1 MENNNTH
8 KCISNNNSN
17 DKKTRNIDKIKSYII
32 SQPDKIKN
40 LVNFY
45 NKVINIFLEFIS
57 ITQIYSNKLKELAI
71 KIKLNDEEEEPSEI
85 QLFNILKTILFFNS
99 ESLNEIINDIKNKM
113 TIFNDEILIKLNE
126 INNLSKQYFSEI
138 NKVILNQKK
147 YEKEMKKYEELLINK
162 EIKNKTHNDSLN
174 INNGVKDA
182 KSAVI
187 SQENYFKSV
196 KESNNTLKKIINF
209 SSEVKELVREKIN
222 NKIYFILDTLIFF
235 TKKQND
241 NYELQKIN
249 IKETYSSNIH
259 ILKEEEELNKHF
271 IHPLPYSLKCL
282 DIYIK
287 KKQKKAKKNSDKNV
301 NNLLYSLIHETN
313 SEEDKKIKNKIR
325 ALKRDNI
332 LNIVDIITKNKI
344 ELSLRDEK
352 IQKRELKRKSIKQI
366 LIFMFKEKNNYSE
379 EAKNKLFEL
388 LDEDK
393 DNIMYFFK
401 ILNNHRA
408 KDKSILNKDTFKFLG
423 EAFEYITKISFNKKD
438 VEIFKLLFI
447 LSTTY
452 YYKKNEEKKY
462 LFVYIENF
470 KEFHEKEFWENYF
483 DNFLNYELENT
494 LHIYGPIDEKN
505 KKMEDIQKEKE
516 DKLKISLFSNL
527 LMVIQNMIDFHL
539 DKIFI
544 NEFVSKINN
553 KYKFNKEELEQIKAY
568 LDENK
573 SINEKNNIGE
583 IKILED
589 KENNINNKDIILNLD
604 DEDNNKDKDKI
615 INIDKEEKINNQEI
629 KINNENQNNKDNNLT
644 NKIIYFID
652 SD

>member
-1 MENNNTH
+1 MENNNTY
-8 KCISNNNSN
+8 KCISYNISN
-17 DKKTRNIDKIKSYII
+17 DKKTRNIDVIKSYII
-32 SQPDKIKN
+32 SLPNKIKN

-113 TIFNDEILIKLNE
+113 TIFNDEASIKLNE

-138 NKVILNQKK
+138 NKVIVNQKK
-147 YEKEMKKYEELLINK
+147 YEKEMKNYEELLINK

-196 KESNNTLKKIINF
+196 KESNNTLKKIINY

-259 ILKEEEELNKHF
+259 TLKEEEELNKHF

-287 KKQKKAKKNSDKNV
+287 KKQKKAKTNSDKNI

-366 LIFMFKEKNNYSE
+366 IIFMFKEKHNYSE
-379 EAKNKLFEL
+379 ESKNKLFEL

-408 KDKSILNKDTFKFLG
+408 KDNSILNKETFKFLG
-423 EAFEYITKISFNKKD
+423 EAFEYIAKISFNKKD

-539 DKIFI
+539 DKNFI
-544 NEFVSKINN
+544 NEFVSKIND

-573 SINEKNNIGE
+573 NINDKNNINE
-583 IKILED
+583 IKLLED
-589 KENNINNKDIILNLD
+589 KENNINNKDIMLNLGN
-604 DEDNNKDKDKI
+604 EENNKDKDKI
-615 INIDKEEKINNQEI
+615 INIDKEENINNQEI
-629 KINNENQNNKDNNLT
+629 KINNENQNVKENNLA

>member
-8 KCISNNNSN
+8 KFISYNNSN

-71 KIKLNDEEEEPSEI
+71 KIKLNDDEEEPSEM

-113 TIFNDEILIKLNE
+113 TIFNDEASIKLNE

-138 NKVILNQKK
+138 NKVIVNQKK
-147 YEKEMKKYEELLINK
+147 YEKEMKNYEELLINK
-162 EIKNKTHNDSLN
+162 EIKNKTQNDNLN

-182 KSAVI
+182 KNAVI

-287 KKQKKAKKNSDKNV
+287 KKQKKAKANSDKNV

-366 LIFMFKEKNNYSE
+366 IIFMFKEKHNYSE
-379 EAKNKLFEL
+379 ESKNKLFEL

-408 KDKSILNKDTFKFLG
+408 KDNSILNKETFKFLG
-423 EAFEYITKISFNKKD
+423 EAFEYIAKISFNKKD

-539 DKIFI
+539 DKNFI
-544 NEFVSKINN
+544 NEFVSKIND

-573 SINEKNNIGE
+573 NINDKNNIEE

-589 KENNINNKDIILNLD
+589 KENNINNKEIMLNLG
-604 DEDNNKDKDKI
+604 DEENNKDKDKI
-615 INIDKEEKINNQEI
+615 INIDKEENINNQEI
-629 KINNENQNNKDNNLT
+629 KINNENQNIKENNLA

>member
-8 KCISNNNSN
+8 KFISYNNSN

-71 KIKLNDEEEEPSEI
+71 KIKLNDDEEEPSEM

-113 TIFNDEILIKLNE
+113 TIFNDETLIKLNE

-138 NKVILNQKK
+138 NKVIVNQKK
-147 YEKEMKKYEELLINK
+147 YEKEMKNYEELLINK
-162 EIKNKTHNDSLN
+162 EIKNKTQNDNLN

-182 KSAVI
+182 KNAVI

-287 KKQKKAKKNSDKNV
+287 KKQKKAKANSDKNV

-366 LIFMFKEKNNYSE
+366 IIFMFKDRHNYSE

-408 KDKSILNKDTFKFLG
+408 KDNSILNKDTFKFLG
-423 EAFEYITKISFNKKD
+423 EAFEYIAKISFNKKD

-539 DKIFI
+539 DKNFI
-544 NEFVSKINN
+544 NEFVSKINY

-573 SINEKNNIGE
+573 NINDKNNIEE

-589 KENNINNKDIILNLD
+589 KENNINNKEIMLNLG
-604 DEDNNKDKDKI
+604 DEENNKDKDKI
-615 INIDKEEKINNQEI
+615 INIDKEENINNQEI
-629 KINNENQNNKDNNLT
+629 KINNENQNNKDNNLS

>member
-8 KCISNNNSN
+8 KFISYNNSN

-71 KIKLNDEEEEPSEI
+71 KIKLNDDEEEPSEM

-113 TIFNDEILIKLNE
+113 TIFNDETLIKLNE

-138 NKVILNQKK
+138 NKVIVNQKK
-147 YEKEMKKYEELLINK
+147 YEKEMKNYEELLINK
-162 EIKNKTHNDSLN
+162 EIKNKTQNDSLN

-182 KSAVI
+182 KNAVI

-287 KKQKKAKKNSDKNV
+287 KKQKKAKANSDKNV

-332 LNIVDIITKNKI
+332 LNIVDIISKNKI

-366 LIFMFKEKNNYSE
+366 IIFMFKDRHNYSE

-408 KDKSILNKDTFKFLG
+408 KDNSILNKDTFKFLG
-423 EAFEYITKISFNKKD
+423 EAFEYIAKISFNKKD

-539 DKIFI
+539 DKNFI
-544 NEFVSKINN
+544 NEFVSKIND

-568 LDENK
+568 LEENK
-573 SINEKNNIGE
+573 NLNDKNNIDE

-589 KENNINNKDIILNLD
+589 KENNINSKEIMLNLG
-604 DEDNNKDKDKI
+604 DEENNKDKDKI
-615 INIDKEEKINNQEI
+615 INIDKEENINNQEI
-629 KINNENQNNKDNNLT
+629 KINNENQNNKDNNLS

>member
-1 MENNNTH
+1 M
-8 KCISNNNSN
+8 SN
-17 DKKTRNIDKIKSYII
+17 
-32 SQPDKIKN
+32 
-40 LVNFY
+40 
-45 NKVINIFLEFIS
+45 
-57 ITQIYSNKLKELAI
+57 
-71 KIKLNDEEEEPSEI
+71 
-85 QLFNILKTILFFNS
+85 
-99 ESLNEIINDIKNKM
+99 
-113 TIFNDEILIKLNE
+113 
-126 INNLSKQYFSEI
+126 
-138 NKVILNQKK
+138 
-147 YEKEMKKYEELLINK
+147 
-162 EIKNKTHNDSLN
+162 
-174 INNGVKDA
+174 
-182 KSAVI
+182 AVI

-287 KKQKKAKKNSDKNV
+287 KKQKKAKANSDKNV

-366 LIFMFKEKNNYSE
+366 IIFMFKDRHNYSE

-408 KDKSILNKDTFKFLG
+408 KDNSILNKDTFKFLG
-423 EAFEYITKISFNKKD
+423 EAFEYIAKISFNKKD

-539 DKIFI
+539 DKNFI
-544 NEFVSKINN
+544 NEFVSKIND

-568 LDENK
+568 LEENK
-573 SINEKNNIGE
+573 NLNDKNNIEE

-589 KENNINNKDIILNLD
+589 KENNINNKEIMLNLG
-604 DEDNNKDKDKI
+604 DEENNKDKDKI
-615 INIDKEEKINNQEI
+615 INIDKEENINNQEI
-629 KINNENQNNKDNNLT
+629 KINNENQNNKDNNLS